1 MTTILTRTCEITP
14 YKTFEITR
22 KCEFACCMWIYT
34 LPEGWTDSCGKK
46 KNEKWHFQNDHFEW
60 FFLFTWVPM
69 TTICGNCIVSDP
81 TVLKTSCSLFMT
93 GIKLSIMLIKAKFG
107 PNPRPSLP
115 LSVLPKWRAR
125 SRVFCRSKLS
135 PCVFSIFFTQGAQ
148 TGARAVVETKG
159 HIINYG
165 RGGLTESFRIWKHM

>member
-1 MTTILTRTCEITP
+1 
-14 YKTFEITR
+14 
-22 KCEFACCMWIYT
+22 
-34 LPEGWTDSCGKK
+34 
-46 KNEKWHFQNDHFEW
+46 
-60 FFLFTWVPM
+60 M

-135 PCVFSIFFTQGAQ
+135 PCVFSIFFYTRCSNRC
-148 TGARAVVETKG
+148 ARDTAS
-159 HIINYG
+159 NYTALKHLWTPNH
-165 RGGLTESFRIWKHM
+165 RHSALRPFKHMPTQNPHQGPGGYVGGDGCLSSPVERFRKQRIFGDATPVLAPFPGSFLYN